1 MLSSISFDLKFL
13 FTVVSVVRDV
23 CTVCMCNS
31 HLRTLPPLLLLLY
44 VCEAKLIEFISPLHF
59 HLILSAWFLCICVKF
74 VYGCLFIWT
83 LYIVVGVVVCN
94 IKYIHHIFGIHPG
107 IDVFASHD
115 CSTAYLFHFM
125 FTQFFFYLLRF
136 NLIPPSLLSMQEISN
151 EEIELYTQKIE
162 SVREGQIFICILANL
177 VRRCALFL
185 CGWAKR
191 KMKRAFCYFVLNS
204 IKFIFPNAKSF

>member
-1 MLSSISFDLKFL
+1 MRASVCVSAHCSVYRLFYQQNTEHKIWRCRSMLSSISFDLKIL

-115 CSTAYLFHFM
+115 CSTAYLFYFM
-125 FTQFFFYLLRF
+125 FTQFFFICFGSTWFRHHYCQCKKYRMRKL
-136 NLIPPSLLSMQEISN
+136 N
-151 EEIELYTQKIE
+151 YTH
-162 SVREGQIFICILANL
+162 
-177 VRRCALFL
+177 
-185 CGWAKR
+185 R
-191 KMKRAFCYFVLNS
+191 K
-204 IKFIFPNAKSF
+204 